1 MEGDRLLVLIDRLG
15 AEHRK
20 AAAHDGAVFLGRAGE
35 AVVGS
40 DFRHVA
46 GDVDLGEVAVGGED
60 EDAFGLF
67 AEGVGDFAVG
77 GFDFGDGEIS
87 GADDSDTHRIGWRNC
102 RTSNH

>member
-1 MEGDRLLVLIDRLG
+1 MEGDGLLVLIDRLG

-40 DFRHVA
+40 DLRHVA

-60 EDAFGLF
+60 EDAFGFF
-67 AEGVGDFAVG
+67 AEEVGDFAVG
-77 GFDFGDGEIS
+77 GFDFGDGEIP
-87 GADDSDTHRIGWRNC
+87 GTDDFGF
-102 RTSNH
+102 